1 MPRVDSWSES
11 GDKVAS
17 MEGKVE
23 FRDVHFAYPSR
34 QVAVMQG
41 LNIRVEPGQFIALAG
56 ASGCGKSTAIG
67 LIERF
72 YNPTSGGILVDG
84 KDISKLNIK
93 EYRSHLA
100 LVSQDPVLYSGTVK
114 ENILLGIESEDID
127 EEKVLEACK
136 KANIHGFIVS
146 VSLFAL
152 L

>member
-1 MPRVDSWSES
+1 
-11 GDKVAS
+11 
-17 MEGKVE
+17 
-23 FRDVHFAYPSR
+23 
-34 QVAVMQG
+34 MQG
-41 LNIRVEPGQFIALAG
+41 LNIRVEPGQFIALVG

-114 ENILLGIESEDID
+114 ENILLGIE
-127 EEKVLEACK
+127 
-136 KANIHGFIVS
+136 
-146 VSLFAL
+146 
-152 L
+152 